1 MIANDN
7 GEPMT
12 KEDLQFLADE
22 RREYSDRT
30 IGELEDMWNLEYVD
44 GRGCENQSNAIL
56 QLIAVHLDR
65 IATELEI
72 MNKARDAAEH
82 NRIDVVAESN
92 AGK

>member
-1 MIANDN
+1 MIENDN

-22 RREYSDRT
+22 RRRGFDCT
-30 IGELEDMWNLEYVD
+30 IGNTEELWDLEYND

-56 QLIAVHLDR
+56 NLIAMHLDR

-72 MNKARDAAEH
+72 LNKSREVEQRT
-82 NRIDVVAESN
+82 RIDVVAETTE
-92 AGK
+92 K

>member
-1 MIANDN
+1 MIGNDN

-22 RREYSDRT
+22 RREYAERA
-30 IGELEDMWNLEYVD
+30 IGELEDNWNLEYVD
-44 GRGCENQSNAIL
+44 GRGCENQSNALL
-56 QLIAVHLDR
+56 QMIAVHLDR

-72 MNKARDAAEH
+72 MNKSREVEQRT
-82 NRIDVVAESN
+82 RIDVVADN